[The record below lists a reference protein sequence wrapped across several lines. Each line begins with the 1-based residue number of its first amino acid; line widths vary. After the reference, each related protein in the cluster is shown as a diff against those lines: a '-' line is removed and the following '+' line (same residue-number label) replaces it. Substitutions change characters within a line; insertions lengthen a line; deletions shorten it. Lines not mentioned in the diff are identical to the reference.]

1 MGRGRGKGKK
11 FSVTNHKDAGSGE
24 EEKIP
29 VQKRRGRPQKSLTDS
44 IDEEEFEKVEEEDSD
59 NLKNGVSS
67 KETKSSITAENGKK
81 RKRNSQAKEK
91 SDSVKLENGV
101 GNRSSTDD
109 STKSNGFRHNGSR
122 RKSKPHRAAEAVVEC
137 N

>member
-11 FSVTNHKDAGSGE
+11 FLVTNKEDAGSGE
-24 EEKIP
+24 EEKFP
-29 VQKRRGRPQKSLTDS
+29 VQKRRGRPQKLLKDE
-44 IDEEEFEKVEEEDSD
+44 IDEEEFEKVEAEDSD
-59 NLKNGVSS
+59 NTKNGVLS

-101 GNRSSTDD
+101 GTRSSTDD

-122 RKSKPHRAAEAVVEC
+122 RKSKPRRAAESVVEC

>member
-1 MGRGRGKGKK
+1 MGRGRGKGIK
-11 FSVTNHKDAGSGE
+11 FSVTNQEDAGSGE

-29 VQKRRGRPQKSLTDS
+29 VQKRRGRPQKLLKDE
-44 IDEEEFEKVEEEDSD
+44 IDEEEFEKVEAEDSD
-59 NLKNGVSS
+59 NTKNGVLS

-91 SDSVKLENGV
+91 SDSVKLENDV
-101 GNRSSTDD
+101 GTRSSTDD
-109 STKSNGFRHNGSR
+109 STKSNGFRHIGSR
-122 RKSKPHRAAEAVVEC
+122 RKSKPRRAAEAVVEC